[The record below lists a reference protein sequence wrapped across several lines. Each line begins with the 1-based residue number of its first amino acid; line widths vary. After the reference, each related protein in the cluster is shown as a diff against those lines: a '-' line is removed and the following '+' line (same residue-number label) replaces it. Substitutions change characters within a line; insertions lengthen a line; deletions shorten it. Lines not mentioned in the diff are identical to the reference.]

1 MKRYSILIP
10 AYNVEKY
17 IVECVESVFSQTGN
31 EKDLMPDSFE
41 IIIADDGSTDSTGK
55 ICDELALIHS
65 NITVY
70 HKKNEGQLLTRR
82 FLIEKASAEYILFLD
97 ADDKYEK
104 TILKTLNNC
113 IEQYNHP
120 DMVCFSF
127 NLWQGETYCRYEQ
140 INTTVY
146 YDSKNI
152 NKAWEMLLCGDTYN
166 SVGSKAVKRS
176 ILLGA
181 TVEKSLENIRRGEDK
196 LQSIAALE
204 KAKSIL
210 FIPHP
215 LYDYRIDNASM
226 TRTFNPNYFCEIIT
240 VDSYAFEKLLK
251 YTSGSEEY
259 KIKWGENLVNK
270 FVDYLLS
277 AFTNLHK
284 DEALEYIKSYASDD
298 TVIRAVMYAKKGKRI
313 KTKIKAYAVSMKLYK
328 ILWHMYQ
335 RRL

>member
-1 MKRYSILIP
+1 MKKYSILIP
-10 AYNVEKY
+10 AYNVENY
-17 IVECVESVFSQTGN
+17 IVECVESVFSQTEN
-31 EKDLMPDSFE
+31 EKDEMINNFE

-55 ICDELALIHS
+55 ICDELALKHS

-70 HKKNEGQLLTRR
+70 HKKNEGLLLTRR

-120 DMVCFSF
+120 DMICFSF
-127 NLWQGETYCRYEQ
+127 NLWQGQTYCHYEQ
-140 INTTVY
+140 MNTTLY
-146 YDSKNI
+146 YDAKNK
-152 NKAWEMLLCGDTYN
+152 NKAWGIFLCEDTYN
-166 SVGSKAVKRS
+166 SVWSKAVKRS
-176 ILLGA
+176 ILLEA

-196 LQSIAALE
+196 LQSIAAME
-204 KAKSIL
+204 KAQNVL

-226 TRTFNPNYFCEIIT
+226 TRTFNPNYFNEIIA
-240 VDSYAFEKLLK
+240 VDNYAFEKLIQ

-270 FVDYLLS
+270 FVDYFLS
-277 AFTNLHK
+277 AFTNLHE
-284 DEALEYIKSYASDD
+284 DEALDYINGYASDD
-298 TVIRAVMYAKKGKRI
+298 TVIRAVMYAKKSKRI

-328 ILWHMYQ
+328 ILRHMYQ